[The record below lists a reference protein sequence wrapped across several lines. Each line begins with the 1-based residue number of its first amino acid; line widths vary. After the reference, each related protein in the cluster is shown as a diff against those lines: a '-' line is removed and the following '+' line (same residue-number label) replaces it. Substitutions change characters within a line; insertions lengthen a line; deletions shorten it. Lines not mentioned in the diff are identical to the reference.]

1 MEAEGIPYSTEVV
14 PKAMRP
20 MLINEQWIEERIQ
33 RWANIGP
40 SMLNQPWPL
49 LVEKVRTACEGSP
62 LFTAKVRGIFP
73 TSASEGVI
81 PLGWIQRAV
90 ERWKDLQG
98 RPGPASVNARQPGDF
113 VLGVDVAG
121 SGDDETCF
129 AHRYG
134 STVTK
139 VEHFRITDTTE
150 IADRAAG
157 FLQEPRSMAV
167 IDVIGI
173 GAGVYSVLRRY
184 RNAATIS
191 GTPIQFNA
199 AGQTG
204 RRDSLGQFRFLNDRA
219 AAWWNLRELL
229 DPSQAGGSLV
239 ALPDDEGMIEELVAP
254 KWVHHVG
261 GKIKVEGKEDIK
273 RKIGRST
280 DAADAVIHA
289 FWVTGDHHT
298 EEFVE
303 YDRSPRA
310 RRNGSVLPYGE
321 FGEETFEELVGTSN
335 YDFSEWE

>member
-1 MEAEGIPYSTEVV
+1 V

-40 SMLNQPWPL
+40 G
-49 LVEKVRTACEGSP
+49 LVASLPYYQLIEKVRTACEGSP

-81 PLGWIQRAV
+81 PLGWAQRAI

-98 RPGPASVNARQPGDF
+98 RAGVDSLRAVDPGDF

-134 STVTK
+134 SYVTK

-150 IADRAAG
+150 IADRAMA
-157 FLQEPRSMAV
+157 LLHEPRSTAV

-184 RNAATIS
+184 KNQGDML
-191 GTPIQFNA
+191 GTPVQFNA

-204 RRDSLGQFRFLNDRA
+204 RTDTLGQFRFLNDRA

-229 DPSQAGGSLV
+229 DPAFGSNI
-239 ALPDDEGMIEELVAP
+239 ALPDDEGLLEELVAP

-261 GKIKVEGKEDIK
+261 GKIKVESKDDIK

-289 FWVTGDHHT
+289 FWVTGDHRV
-298 EEFVE
+298 EEFIP
-303 YDRSPRA
+303 YGQRRRGDDR
-310 RRNGSVLPYGE
+310 GSVIPYGE
-321 FGEETFEELVGTSN
+321 FENDSWESLIGVLDT
-335 YDFSEWE
+335 DFSDL